1 MTTTTNLAGR
11 PPKAPR
17 AVTTEHRPLRDSVE
31 EVVEGYFDALGNQH
45 ASSVYDM
52 VLGEVEPP
60 LLESVLK
67 HTRNNQSKAAR
78 MLGLSRG
85 TLRKKLKLYGML

>member
-31 EVVEGYFDALGNQH
+31 EVVEGYFDALRLSGLTRH
-45 ASSVYDM
+45 HRVSFCRTA
-52 VLGEVEPP
+52 LGGQ
-60 LLESVLK
+60 LEL
-67 HTRNNQSKAAR
+67 
-78 MLGLSRG
+78 
-85 TLRKKLKLYGML
+85 

>member
-1 MTTTTNLAGR
+1 M
-11 PPKAPR
+11 
-17 AVTTEHRPLRDSVE
+17 D
-31 EVVEGYFDALGNQH
+31 GYFGNLGTQK

-60 LLESVLK
+60 LLQAVLK

-85 TLRKKLKLYGML
+85 TLRKKLKLYGFL